1 MKLSPD
7 QLAEFLKWEID
18 LSALNGVRVLDTAT
32 LFAGPM
38 AATML
43 ADFGAEVI
51 KIEHPIKG
59 DPSRLHGH
67 TKDGVPLWWTMLG
80 RNKKTLALDLGK
92 SEGSEVFKELIA
104 KSDVLI
110 ENFRPGTL
118 ERWGIGP
125 DVLLAIN
132 PKLIIARVTGFGQF
146 GPYSGR
152 AGFGTLAESMS
163 GFAAMTGEVDGP
175 PTLPPFGLADGIA
188 ALATS
193 QAVLMALAAQKNPLS
208 ESFGKGQVIDLA
220 IIEPILAILGPQPTV
235 YDQLGIVQPRSG
247 NRSVNNAPRNTYKTK
262 DGKWVAV
269 STSAQSI
276 AERVMHLVGHPEVIS
291 EPWFAS
297 GGERA
302 KHADLLDGYV
312 STWIAQRD
320 TAEVIRA
327 FEEANAAVAQIYDIR
342 DVMQDEQFK
351 ALDSITTVEDPTL
364 GPVRMQNVLYRM
376 SQTPGEV
383 KWTGRKMGQ
392 DTHEVLADT
401 LNLSEEKISQL
412 EKLGIIKLGEN

>member
-1 MKLSPD
+1 M
-7 QLAEFLKWEID
+7 
-18 LSALNGVRVLDTAT
+18 SALKGIRVLDAAT

-51 KIEHPIKG
+51 KIEHPSKG
-59 DPSRLHGH
+59 DPVRLRGH
-67 TKDGVPLWWTMLG
+67 SKNGVPLWWTMLA

-92 SEGSEVFKELIA
+92 PAGSEVLKELI
-104 KSDVLI
+104 KQSDVFI

-132 PKLIIARVTGFGQF
+132 PRLIIARVTGFGQF
-146 GPYSGR
+146 GPYAGR

-163 GFAAMTGEVDGP
+163 GFAAMTGEINGP

-193 QAVLMALAAQKNPLS
+193 QAVLTALIARENPQS
-208 ESFGKGQVIDLA
+208 EAHGKGQVIDLA

-262 DGKWVAV
+262 DGKWVAI

-276 AERVMHLVGHPEVIS
+276 AERLMHLVGHPEVIA

-302 KHADLLDGYV
+302 KHA
-312 STWIAQRD
+312 
-320 TAEVIRA
+320 EVVRA
-327 FEEANAAVAQIYDIR
+327 FEEAEAAVAQIYDIR
-342 DVMQDEQFK
+342 DIMADKQFQ
-351 ALDSITTVEDPTL
+351 ALDTITTVEDPKL
-364 GPVRMQNVLYRM
+364 GPVRMQNVLYRL
-376 SQTPGEV
+376 SETPGEIN
-383 KWTGRKMGQ
+383 WTGRNKGQ
-392 DTHEVLADT
+392 DTHEILAQT
-401 LNLSEEKISQL
+401 LGLSESKISEL
-412 EKLGIIKLGEN
+412 EAARIISQNPTKGD

>member
-1 MKLSPD
+1 M
-7 QLAEFLKWEID
+7 
-18 LSALNGVRVLDTAT
+18 SALNGVRILDTAT

-67 TKDGVPLWWTMLG
+67 SKDGVPLWWTMLG
-80 RNKKTLALDLGK
+80 RNKKTLALDLGQSK
-92 SEGSEVFKELIA
+92 GSEVFKELIV

-247 NRSVNNAPRNTYKTK
+247 NRSVNNSPRNTYKTR
-262 DGKWVAV
+262 DGKWVAI

-312 STWIAQRD
+312 SNWIAQRD

-327 FEEANAAVAQIYDIR
+327 FEEADAAVAQIYDIR
-342 DVMQDEQFK
+342 DVMRDEQFK

-383 KWTGRKMGQ
+383 KWTGRKKGQ

-401 LNLSEEKISQL
+401 LNLSEERISQL
-412 EKLGIIKLGEN
+412 EKLGIIKLGDS

>member
-1 MKLSPD
+1 M
-7 QLAEFLKWEID
+7 
-18 LSALNGVRVLDTAT
+18 SALNGIRVLDAAT

-51 KIEHPIKG
+51 KIEHPVKG
-59 DPSRLHGH
+59 DPSRLHGYS
-67 TKDGVPLWWTMLG
+67 KDGVPLWWTMLG
-80 RNKKTLALDLGK
+80 RNKKTVALDLGK

-193 QAVLMALAAQKNPLS
+193 QAILIALAAQKNPES

-220 IIEPILAILGPQPTV
+220 IIEPMLAILGPQPTV

-247 NRSVNNAPRNTYKTK
+247 NRSVNNSPRNTYKTR

-276 AERVMHLVGHPEVIS
+276 AERVMNLVGHPEVIS

-320 TAEVIRA
+320 TAEVVRA
-327 FEEANAAVAQIYDIR
+327 FEEADAAVAQIYDIR
-342 DVMQDEQFK
+342 DIMQDEQFK
-351 ALDSITTVEDPTL
+351 ALDTITTIEDPVL
-364 GPVRMQNVLYRM
+364 GSVRMQNVLYRM
-376 SQTPGEV
+376 SQTPGQI

-392 DTHEVLADT
+392 DTHDVLAHT
-401 LNLSEEKISQL
+401 LELSEERITQL
-412 EKLGIIKLGEN
+412 EKLGIIKLGNN